1 MSVIIPDK
9 ETARKL
15 NELSRHKM
23 IERPYRDIL
32 MDLMICDI
40 EGWDKKEYINQLKTV
55 VNSIGKRE
63 GNA

>member
-23 IERPYRDIL
+23 MERLYRDIL

-55 VNSIGKRE
+55 VNSIGKQE